1 MTASTK
7 APQLFHAPF
16 TCSLAVR
23 LAAAWGDVELDVL
36 PVKLGRHKTE
46 AEKQLRLANPTG
58 QVSTLILPDESVLTE
73 TNTCLIW
80 TQSQSKNDTFR
91 RDPNSPDYYQMLR
104 WISFCSTELHKQL
117 LRIVFYDEATDTV
130 KENFRTL
137 AKTRLAVLDKHLTG
151 QDVLVGDTLSAADA
165 YLAWFLTLS
174 DKAGVEITPY
184 EHLQNYANRQ
194 IADANLQK
202 LLTEDA
208 ALKETISI

>member
-23 LAAAWGDVELDVL
+23 LAAAWGDVELDIL
-36 PVKLGRHKTE
+36 PVKLGCVETT
-46 AEKQLRLANPTG
+46 AEKQLLAANPTG

-80 TQSQSKNDTFR
+80 IQSQAKNDTFR

-117 LRIVFYDEATDTV
+117 LRIVFYDEATEAV
-130 KENFRTL
+130 KENFRAL

-151 QDVLVGDTLSAADA
+151 RDVLVGDTLSAADA

>member
-23 LAAAWGDVELDVL
+23 LAAAWGDVKLAVL
-36 PVKLGRHKTE
+36 PVKLGCVETT
-46 AEKQLRLANPTG
+46 AEKQLLAANPTG
-58 QVSTLILPDESVLTE
+58 QVSTLILPDKSVLTE

-80 TQSQSKNDTFR
+80 IQSQSKNDTFR

-117 LRIVFYDEATDTV
+117 LRIVFYDEATDSV

-137 AKTRLAVLDKHLTG
+137 AKSRLAVLYKHLTG
-151 QDVLVGDTLSAADA
+151 QDVLAGDSVSAADA
-165 YLAWFLTLS
+165 YLTWFLTLS
-174 DKAGVEITPY
+174 GKAGVEIAPY

-194 IADANLQK
+194 MADEEFQK
-202 LLTEDA
+202 LLTDDA
-208 ALKETISI
+208 AVKATISI